1 MYRISETEGH
11 NTDQAIPSLGFLGQ
25 PSERCFSMDG
35 RQWSVFLIGVP
46 PETHGRGTSWK
57 WKKVDVTWKKYH
69 SEMNHLKKKKKTAPL
84 YSYAATRSS
93 LAFGFS
99 IFVLF
104 DSYLMLIILQSHN
117 ASTMQKSAANGSP
130 RLGTRMTRV
139 HKRTIW
145 VSIRG
150 LRKSLGLDY
159 FAPTMPYTILS
170 TNWKTVLTNFKVNC
184 EVRSYWGKKIT
195 SK

>member
-1 MYRISETEGH
+1 MICFPYRSSSRDPWEGYQLKMKESRC
-11 NTDQAIPSLGFLGQ
+11 NMKKISLGNE
-25 PSERCFSMDG
+25 P
-35 RQWSVFLIGVP
+35 
-46 PETHGRGTSWK
+46 
-57 WKKVDVTWKKYH
+57 
-69 SEMNHLKKKKKTAPL
+69 LKKKKTKTAPL